1 MFSDGFLLEASCSFN
16 LLIARSRLERKK
28 TERETIA
35 SVSDQPIRMA
45 NCHDPL
51 IHYLSQGMINLS
63 PFMEGLTV
71 DDK

>member
-16 LLIARSRLERKK
+16 LLIARSRLEKK

-45 NCHDPL
+45 DCHDPL
-51 IHYLSQGMINLS
+51 IHYLSWGMSNLS
-63 PFMEGLTV
+63 PFMEGLTA

>member
-16 LLIARSRLERKK
+16 LLIARSRLGKK
-28 TERETIA
+28 QTTA
-35 SVSDQPIRMA
+35 LVSDQPRQMA
-45 NCHDPL
+45 DSHDPL
-51 IHYLSQGMINLS
+51 IHYLSRGMINLS